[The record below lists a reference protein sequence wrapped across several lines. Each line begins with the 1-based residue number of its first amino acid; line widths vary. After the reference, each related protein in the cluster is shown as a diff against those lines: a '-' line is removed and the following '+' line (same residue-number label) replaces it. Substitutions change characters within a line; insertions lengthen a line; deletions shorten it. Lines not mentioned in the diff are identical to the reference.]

1 MNYVFFLDKICF
13 VSPGFWKF
21 AGVGD
26 YSDGGKRG
34 GGGDSKAAGTEAKTG
49 AKERPLPVRA
59 VARSLQASSE
69 KSYKNFRS
77 FPVILYSYALPLFA
91 TCYDLV

>member
-1 MNYVFFLDKICF
+1 MAEIRSFFIDKICF
-13 VSPGFWKF
+13 TSPGFRKF

-26 YSDGGKRG
+26 YSDSGNRG
-34 GGGDSKAAGTEAKTG
+34 GGGDSEADGTEAKTG

-69 KSYKNFRS
+69 KSY
-77 FPVILYSYALPLFA
+77 
-91 TCYDLV
+91 